1 MTELSR
7 RDFFLRTFK
16 RPENPEII
24 IGKIFDFPLG
34 EKKILC
40 QAKMIIESL
49 PEGLRAQST
58 EEENKFYPIKTNHV
72 GELVVNRAE
81 TWTKAQVFS
90 VLTNETIYLDTSLE
104 DRI

>member
-1 MTELSR
+1 MTSMSR
-7 RDFFLRTFK
+7 RDFFLKSFRK
-16 RPENPEII
+16 PENPEII
-24 IGKIFDFPLG
+24 IGKIFDYPLG
-34 EKKILC
+34 EKRILT

-49 PEGLRAQST
+49 PEGLRAQSL

-90 VLTNETIYLDTSLE
+90 VLTNESIYLDTSLE